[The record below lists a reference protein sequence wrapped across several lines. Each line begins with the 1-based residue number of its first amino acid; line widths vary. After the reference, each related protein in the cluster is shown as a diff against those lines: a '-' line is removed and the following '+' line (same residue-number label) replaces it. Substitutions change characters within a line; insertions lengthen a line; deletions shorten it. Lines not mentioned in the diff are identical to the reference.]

1 MTLISHQYSEYKQY
15 LICRQEPA
23 AYNTNPIRNNPQL
36 HRTGQSGHRAAEVN
50 SHLHNQQQQEQIDR
64 SRVDFLYYDGGNPEY
79 EYYYYEDGDYNE
91 LEVGGATFSF
101 NEHL

>member
-1 MTLISHQYSEYKQY
+1 MTLISHQYSKSKQY

-23 AYNTNPIRNNPQL
+23 AYNTNPIRNPQL

-50 SHLHNQQQQEQIDR
+50 SHLHNQQEQIDR

-91 LEVGGATFSF
+91 LEVGATFSF
-101 NEHL
+101 NEYL